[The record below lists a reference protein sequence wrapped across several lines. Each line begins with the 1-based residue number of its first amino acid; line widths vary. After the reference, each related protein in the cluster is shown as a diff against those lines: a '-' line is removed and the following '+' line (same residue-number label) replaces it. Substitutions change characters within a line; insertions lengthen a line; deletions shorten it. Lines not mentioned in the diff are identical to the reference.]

1 MQSPFYKQNKINKV
15 DISLKQ
21 LLDVDTTN
29 ELAYRRLDNIF
40 PNQVL
45 TSYTNPLR
53 RDAFRFKY
61 LTDLIQAGTG
71 VTITNNAGIITIAS
85 TGTASPL
92 TTKGDLYTYTTTN
105 ARLPVGTNGQIL
117 YADSTTATGLKW
129 DAAPTGGGGSGIP
142 FATASGTDT
151 YTATVTGVTSYTD
164 GDVYI
169 IRFTNGN
176 TDGSTLNINGLGAKT
191 LYKNN
196 DGPVIGGD
204 IWDGAE
210 MLCVYN
216 LVLDAFD
223 CIGTSPNTLYAYV
236 TNVNGSTITKGQV
249 VYAFGGTG
257 NRMTVKLAQ
266 ANADATSAQTIGF
279 VYSTSIAD
287 NQKGIIIIQGYFIN
301 LSLFP
306 TATWNDG
313 DPVYLSPTTAGA
325 VTKTKPHAPDHL
337 VYLGV
342 VATANNGS
350 AGRMYVRVQNGYE
363 LDELHNVQAQSPS
376 LNDTLWY
383 DSSVSPGQWKTAS
396 IPTILGYTPAGLVS
410 PAFTGTPT
418 APTAATGTNTTQIA
432 TTAFVQSAAILSANQ
447 ISIFGDGSNGA
458 GTITGAI
465 SLTEDTY
472 YTDLTISGAGAIDL
486 AGYRLFVNGTLDLS
500 NAGSNAISNNGYVG
514 ASSTGA
520 IGASNGS
527 VGTFGRGGY
536 GVTTSGYYS
545 GGSGGN
551 VLYRGGNGGTG
562 ASANTNNAA
571 AGIQTAQATS
581 PVTGG
586 AGGSGGEGGDST
598 IGTGAVGGAGQAIA
612 AGTFV
617 VRTFVPNLAFLSRTT
632 QNTTGTIATSQ
643 AVGGRHGGG
652 GGGGGSSAVASGG
665 GGGAGG
671 GGGGNTIVYAR
682 NIIVGASTASNAIA
696 SRGGNGGSGFS
707 VTFNNTAG
715 SGGAGAGG
723 GGYVYLVYGTITGG
737 SFTFVSANGGTG
749 GNGGNG
755 LGTGTGGQG
764 GQGGSGGRITAI
776 CLGNNTITQVNGTGN
791 SGAIPAIPTTTAGSA
806 GGAGGT
812 CTFSS

>member
-1 MQSPFYKQNKINKV
+1 MQSPFYKQSKIVKV

-29 ELAYRRLDNIF
+29 ELYYKRTDNIY

-45 TSYTNPLR
+45 TSYTNKLR

-61 LTDLIQAGTG
+61 LTDLIVAGSG
-71 VTITNNAGIITIAS
+71 VTITNNSGILTIA
-85 TGTASPL
+85 A
-92 TTKGDLYTYTTTN
+92 
-105 ARLPVGTNGQIL
+105 
-117 YADSTTATGLKW
+117 
-129 DAAPTGGGGSGIP
+129 TGGGGGGVSSIDVDGGTGISVSPAGPITTSGTFTVTNTAPDQTVVLNNGTGINVTGTYP
-142 FATASGTDT
+142 NFTINATGTSGGMPYGVASGTNN
-151 YTATVTGVTSYTD
+151 YTVTISGVTSYTD
-164 GDVYI
+164 GDAYI
-169 IRFTNGN
+169 IKFTNGN
-176 TDGSTLNINGLGAKT
+176 DADSDININGLGVKT
-191 LYKNN
+191 LVKEFN
-196 DGPVIGGD
+196 VQLTGGD
-204 IWDGAE
+204 IVSGQDLIIIYDGTNFQTLGVA
-210 MLCVYN
+210 
-216 LVLDAFD
+216 
-223 CIGTSPNTLYAYV
+223 PNQLFAYV
-236 TNVNGSTITKGQV
+236 TNDDSVTINKGQP
-249 VYAFGGTG
+249 VYAFGAAG
-257 NRMTVKLAQ
+257 NRMSVKLA
-266 ANADATSAQTIGF
+266 NNSSDATSAQTVGVVF
-279 VYSTSIAD
+279 STSIAP
-287 NQKGIIIIQGYFIN
+287 NQRGFIITQGVISGVN
-301 LSLFP
+301 
-306 TATWNDG
+306 TAAYNPG
-313 DPVYLSPTTAGA
+313 DQLYLGATAGTL
-325 VTKTKPHAPDHL
+325 TKIKPYAPNHL
-337 VYLGV
+337 VYIGIV
-342 VATANNGS
+342 ERANAGNGQI
-350 AGRMYVRVQNGYE
+350 YIKPQNGYE
-363 LDELHNVQAQSPS
+363 LDEIHNVDLVSTAPVN
-376 LNDTLWY
+376 NDVLVFDTSTTPDLWK
-383 DSSVSPGQWKTAS
+383 PKS
-396 IPTILGYTPAGLVS
+396 ISTILGYTPANQ
-410 PAFTGTPT
+410 T
-418 APTAATGTNTTQIA
+418 A
-432 TTAFVQSAAILSANQ
+432 LSQ
-447 ISIFGDGSNGA
+447 ISVFGDGSNGA

-520 IGASNGS
+520 TGASNGS
-527 VGTFGRGGY
+527 PGTFGRGGY

-545 GGSGGN
+545 GGSGSN
-551 VLYRGGNGGTG
+551 LLYRGGNGGNG
-562 ASANTNNAA
+562 AQANLNNAA

-586 AGGSGGEGGDST
+586 AGGSGGEGGDSA

-617 VRTFVPNLAFLSRTT
+617 VRTFVQSLAFLSRTT
-632 QNTTGTIATSQ
+632 QNTLGTPTTTN